1 MNYYKQ
7 FAEMLGLELEQ
18 EFILTTPYGEK
29 ANLTTYKITED
40 GIRYKSATQ
49 DGTHDGLF
57 SASDEILGSLLIGE
71 LKAVPKPWKPKKGDA
86 YWKWATNLEL
96 AQFKRWNDA
105 SVDFACWKLG
115 NCFKTSGEA
124 QSKGKEIMEKLVK
137 EYEEA

>member
-18 EFILTTPYGEK
+18 EFILTDADGNRK
-29 ANLTTYKITED
+29 DQFTYKITED
-40 GIRYKSATQ
+40 GFLSKPQ
-49 DGTHDGLF
+49 
-57 SASDEILGSLLIGE
+57 ASVNWSVMSVCTFTIVNLLSGNI
-71 LKAVPKPWKPKKGDA
+71 KAVPKPWKPKYGDA

-105 SVDFACWKLG
+105 STDFACWKLG
-115 NCFKTSGEA
+115 NCFKTSEEA
-124 QSKGKEIMEKLVK
+124 KTKGKEIMEQIKK

>member
-18 EFILTTPYGEK
+18 EFSLVTHNGEK
-29 ANLTTYKITED
+29 ANANTYKIKED
-40 GIRYKSATQ
+40 GLYCQSATK
-49 DGTHDGLF
+49 DYWFVTSYDML
-57 SASDEILGSLLIGE
+57 DVLLKDDF
-71 LKAVPKPWKPKKGDA
+71 KAVPKPWKPKKGDA

-115 NCFKTSGEA
+115 NCFKTSEEA